1 MPVLKKRKPQA
12 VAYVDHVV
20 QAAVHGGRALVT
32 PSTIKGSKALLD
44 AAVLQKQ
51 QTELTYS

>member
-20 QAAVHGGRALVT
+20 QAAVHGGRALIT

-44 AAVLQKQ
+44 GAINQK